1 MLLCRENAHSHTRNH
16 HIWCRLFR
24 LSFLNRRW
32 PLVWSWSVINDGNF
46 KGPLMLSV
54 KEGYVLGKHISSSNM
69 PTTTGQW
76 SPPQSL
82 VGHRK
87 SLPVMRGNSAEVARH
102 VMCPSRNNRISLT
115 FFNVQTP
122 PATYGVMH
130 PSNIPHLQR
139 RPLPCANQGSP
150 TPSTER
156 IPM

>member
-1 MLLCRENAHSHTRNH
+1 MLTAIHETTTFDAAYFDSPFWIDNGLWSD
-16 HIWCRLFR
+16 
-24 LSFLNRRW
+24 
-32 PLVWSWSVINDGNF
+32 LVSDHDGNF

-54 KEGYVLGKHISSSNM
+54 KEGYVLGKDISSSTM

-156 IPM
+156 MPM